1 MTEIFLTWLRR
12 PENDHL
18 YNHLL
23 SLQPVLIDE
32 LHLRMSR
39 ADSAVCGIP
48 KKALANVLDRLG
60 VTFSL
65 PQPPG
70 GRKGMHKVG
79 RKTRK

>member
-1 MTEIFLTWLRR
+1 MTRTFLVWLQR
-12 PENDHL
+12 PENDQL

-48 KKALANVLDRLG
+48 KKALANVLDRLAI
-60 VTFSL
+60 TFSL
-65 PQPPG
+65 PQVHG
-70 GRKGMHKVG
+70 GRRANGPRRAGK
-79 RKTRK
+79 